1 LDSQHLDSGEH
12 LPDDP
17 ECPFRPYQA
26 RSRHLGCHAGA
37 FVQFLGAAEV
47 CPGLGPGAVIL
58 SLAESVR
65 RSDRNHQGCDDL
77 RPTAVRLSFFLT
89 DERSPGSAETGEP
102 MTDHGVTGTDSA
114 ASERPPDSVE
124 ELTRNNVERIQA
136 LEAREHEKATTADHV
151 ADAIANFAGSI
162 TFVLITVLLIG
173 GWVVANLLLPQP
185 ARVDPFPF
193 PLLTLVLSIEAIF
206 LSIFILMSQNRAAR
220 VSDKRSHLDLQ
231 LNLLSEQENTK
242 MLLLL
247 ERIGQAVGADTQT
260 EPDVKVLVQATKP
273 EALSRQIDQAIDAGG
288 PGSGPPGQAS

>member
-1 LDSQHLDSGEH
+1 
-12 LPDDP
+12 
-17 ECPFRPYQA
+17 
-26 RSRHLGCHAGA
+26 
-37 FVQFLGAAEV
+37 
-47 CPGLGPGAVIL
+47 
-58 SLAESVR
+58 
-65 RSDRNHQGCDDL
+65 
-77 RPTAVRLSFFLT
+77 
-89 DERSPGSAETGEP
+89 
-102 MTDHGVTGTDSA
+102 
-114 ASERPPDSVE
+114 
-124 ELTRNNVERIQA
+124 
-136 LEAREHEKATTADHV
+136 V

>member
-1 LDSQHLDSGEH
+1 
-12 LPDDP
+12 
-17 ECPFRPYQA
+17 
-26 RSRHLGCHAGA
+26 
-37 FVQFLGAAEV
+37 
-47 CPGLGPGAVIL
+47 
-58 SLAESVR
+58 
-65 RSDRNHQGCDDL
+65 
-77 RPTAVRLSFFLT
+77 
-89 DERSPGSAETGEP
+89 
-102 MTDHGVTGTDSA
+102 
-114 ASERPPDSVE
+114 VE

>member
-1 LDSQHLDSGEH
+1 
-12 LPDDP
+12 
-17 ECPFRPYQA
+17 
-26 RSRHLGCHAGA
+26 
-37 FVQFLGAAEV
+37 
-47 CPGLGPGAVIL
+47 
-58 SLAESVR
+58 
-65 RSDRNHQGCDDL
+65 
-77 RPTAVRLSFFLT
+77 
-89 DERSPGSAETGEP
+89 
-102 MTDHGVTGTDSA
+102 MTDHGVTGTDSG

-173 GWVVANLLLPQP
+173 GWVVANLLLPQH

-242 MLLLL
+242 VLLLL
-247 ERIGQAVGADTQT
+247 ERIGQAVGADTET
-260 EPDVKVLVQATKP
+260 DPDVKVLVQATKP